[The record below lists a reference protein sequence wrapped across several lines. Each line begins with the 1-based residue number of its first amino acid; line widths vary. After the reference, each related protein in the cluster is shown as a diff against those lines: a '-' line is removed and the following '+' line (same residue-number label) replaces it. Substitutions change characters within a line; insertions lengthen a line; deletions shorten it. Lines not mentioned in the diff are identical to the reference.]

1 MQNIIIQPYSLPHG
15 DLWHSQLQRRAQ
27 QSQHRIAA
35 IAASYRSN
43 CSIVS
48 QHRIAASYR
57 SIVSQHRIAAIA
69 AWHCRNRSIVSHR
82 SNHRQ
87 HRIAAIA
94 AWHCSIVS
102 QHRIAA
108 SYRIAAITGSIES
121 QQSQRGIA
129 ASYRS
134 IVSQQSQPHF
144 AASWCV
150 RSAGSEEDVVGKRL
164 QGMDGIGLRTTAPPE
179 FEGHYSV
186 SYGYNPLPIYH
197 SQRFPAG
204 RRQQS
209 IISNTLKSQARS
221 DPSRVAG
228 DSVLQQG
235 HSLNP

>member
-43 CSIVS
+43 RSIVS

-57 SIVSQHRIAAIA
+57 SIVSQQSQRGIAE
-69 AWHCRNRSIVSHR
+69 
-82 SNHRQ
+82 
-87 HRIAAIA
+87 
-94 AWHCSIVS
+94 
-102 QHRIAA
+102 IAA

-150 RSAGSEEDVVGKRL
+150 RSAGSEEDVVGKGYRAW
-164 QGMDGIGLRTTAPPE
+164 MASVSEPPPPPE

-186 SYGYNPLPIYH
+186 RYGYNPLPIYH

>member
-1 MQNIIIQPYSLPHG
+1 MGIYGIANCNDERSNRSIVS
-15 DLWHSQLQRRAQ
+15 Q
-27 QSQHRIAA
+27 QSQHRIAS
-35 IAASYRSN
+35 IAASYRS
-43 CSIVS
+43 IIS

-57 SIVSQHRIAAIA
+57 SNRSVALQKSQHRIASQQSQAASNRSNRSVALQYRIA
-69 AWHCRNRSIVSHR
+69 ASYRSIVSHR

-108 SYRIAAITGSIES
+108 
-121 QQSQRGIA
+121 IA
-129 ASYRS
+129 ASFRS
-134 IVSQQSQPHF
+134 KL
-144 AASWCV
+144 V
-150 RSAGSEEDVVGKRL
+150 REVRGKRGGRCRQRL